1 MSNDEHP
8 SVPEPPVSKGRG
20 RLGLTGWIFVGLV
33 AGVLV
38 GVLFKLWIPNGFLR
52 DTVFVDGVFYIAG
65 QGFIRLM
72 KMLVAPLVFFSL
84 VCGAAAME
92 DVAALGK
99 TGGKILGFYLG
110 TTACAICVAL
120 SIGFLIRPGVG
131 LDLSQIA
138 SAEVAAPQEKVSAAE
153 TVLNIIPENPFGA
166 IAGGAMLQVIF
177 FALLVGV
184 LIAKM
189 GPRADAVARVARQC
203 NDLMME
209 MTALVMKFAP
219 IGVFCILAR
228 TFANLGFDAFAPL
241 LKYMAGVVLSLGAQ
255 CFIVYSLLL
264 FLFTRLN
271 PIRFFRKFL
280 PVMAFAFSTA
290 TSNATIPMNIKLL
303 EERLGVPRKLTS
315 FTIPLGATLNM
326 DGTSIMQG
334 VAVVFAAQAYGIHL
348 GLSGCLTVVAT
359 ATLASVGTAG
369 IPAVGLVTLSTVFLS
384 VGLPVEAIGLIIG
397 VDRILDMLRT
407 AVNITGD
414 AICTTVVASQN
425 GDLDRAR
432 FLADVRDIE

>member
-20 RLGLTGWIFVGLV
+20 RLGLTGWIFVGLA

-153 TVLNIIPENPFGA
+153 TVLNII
-166 IAGGAMLQVIF
+166 
-177 FALLVGV
+177 
-184 LIAKM
+184 
-189 GPRADAVARVARQC
+189 
-203 NDLMME
+203 
-209 MTALVMKFAP
+209 
-219 IGVFCILAR
+219 
-228 TFANLGFDAFAPL
+228 
-241 LKYMAGVVLSLGAQ
+241 
-255 CFIVYSLLL
+255 
-264 FLFTRLN
+264 
-271 PIRFFRKFL
+271 
-280 PVMAFAFSTA
+280 
-290 TSNATIPMNIKLL
+290 
-303 EERLGVPRKLTS
+303 
-315 FTIPLGATLNM
+315 
-326 DGTSIMQG
+326 
-334 VAVVFAAQAYGIHL
+334 
-348 GLSGCLTVVAT
+348 
-359 ATLASVGTAG
+359 
-369 IPAVGLVTLSTVFLS
+369 
-384 VGLPVEAIGLIIG
+384 
-397 VDRILDMLRT
+397 
-407 AVNITGD
+407 
-414 AICTTVVASQN
+414 
-425 GDLDRAR
+425 
-432 FLADVRDIE
+432 

>member
-1 MSNDEHP
+1 MSNAEQTA
-8 SVPEPPVSKGRG
+8 VPKPPVQKPRG

-38 GVLFKLWIPNGFLR
+38 GVLFKLWIPNGFVR
-52 DTVFVDGVFYIAG
+52 DTVFVDGVFYVAG

-120 SIGFLIRPGVG
+120 SIGFLVRPGVG

-138 SAEVAAPQEKVSAAE
+138 SSEVAAPQEKVSAAE
-153 TVLNIIPENPFGA
+153 TLLNIIPENPFGA

-264 FLFTRLN
+264 FLFSRLN
-271 PIRFFRKFL
+271 PIRFFRKFM

-290 TSNATIPMNIKLL
+290 TSNAT
-303 EERLGVPRKLTS
+303 
-315 FTIPLGATLNM
+315 
-326 DGTSIMQG
+326 
-334 VAVVFAAQAYGIHL
+334 
-348 GLSGCLTVVAT
+348 
-359 ATLASVGTAG
+359 
-369 IPAVGLVTLSTVFLS
+369 
-384 VGLPVEAIGLIIG
+384 
-397 VDRILDMLRT
+397 
-407 AVNITGD
+407 
-414 AICTTVVASQN
+414 
-425 GDLDRAR
+425 
-432 FLADVRDIE
+432 